1 MRCGVLKKLF
11 KVASLAFVV
20 LLAGCGGGGGGGGGG
35 TVASGNGGSNPISGS
50 ADNVQPIAIDS
61 GPVNTV
67 NILFTSVIICIP
79 GTADCR
85 TIDHIQVDTGS
96 NGLRIMSTLLPSSFI
111 LPQQTNNGNA
121 VAECAQFADGSSW
134 GAARSSATS
143 RP

>member
-20 LLAGCGGGGGGGGGG
+20 LLAGCGGGGGGGG

-67 NILFTSVIICIP
+67 NILLHSGHRRLPNHRSYTGRYRIERLTDHVYSIAFLVHLAS
-79 GTADCR
+79 AD
-85 TIDHIQVDTGS
+85 Q
-96 NGLRIMSTLLPSSFI
+96 
-111 LPQQTNNGNA
+111 
-121 VAECAQFADGSSW
+121 
-134 GAARSSATS
+134 
-143 RP
+143 